1 MISQDTPAP
10 FISIVIPVYNR
21 PEDLVRALNS
31 LVTQTQTDFEV
42 IVVDDGSTEN
52 IKKVTNKFS
61 DLLNLQLIRIENS
74 GGPARPRNVG
84 VQAAQGNWIS
94 FLDSD
99 DWWFPGR
106 LAEVSNVIKKNS
118 HYDVFYHKL
127 KIVCD
132 DRKINWWS
140 SRNLGWSVRE
150 NTFDDLMIRGNAI
163 PNSSVVLR
171 KQIFERVGPL
181 RESEEFSS
189 VEDFDYWLRIGLKKY
204 KFYFIKKT
212 LGFYWLSSSGISS
225 NPARTVA
232 RNKLILDRYLV
243 HLPEELRSA
252 AISKFE
258 YFAGSIWYAAGE
270 DEKAIKHLKSALQL
284 SSISLKLKRLYKIF
298 RLSLYK
304 KNEC

>member
-52 IKKVTNKFS
+52 IKKVTNKFN

-84 VQAAQGNWIS
+84 VQAARGSWIS

-106 LAEVSNVIKKNS
+106 LAEVSNAISKNPD
-118 HYDVFYHKL
+118 YDVFYHKL
-127 KIVCD
+127 QIVCD
-132 DRKINWWS
+132 DRKLKWWS

-171 KQIFERVGPL
+171 KKIFEHVGPL

-189 VEDFDYWLRIGLKKY
+189 VEDFDYWLRIALKKY
-204 KFYFIKKT
+204 KFYFIKKA

-225 NPARTVA
+225 NPEKTVA
-232 RNKLILDRYLV
+232 RNKLILDTYLGY
-243 HLPEELRSA
+243 LPNDRKNS

-258 YFAGSIWYAAGE
+258 YFAGSIWYTAGE
-270 DEKAIKHLKSALQL
+270 HVHAIGHLRNAHSL
-284 SSISLKLKRLYKIF
+284 SGISLKLKRLYKMI
-298 RLSLYK
+298 RL
-304 KNEC
+304 C

>member
-1 MISQDTPAP
+1 MMPQDTSAP

-21 PEDLVRALNS
+21 SDDLVRALDS
-31 LVTQTQTDFEV
+31 LVAQMQNDFEV

-52 IKKVTNKFS
+52 IKKVTNKFY

-84 VQAAQGNWIS
+84 VQAARGSWIS

-106 LAEVSNVIKKNS
+106 LAEVSNAISK
-118 HYDVFYHKL
+118 HPDYDVFYHKL

-132 DRKINWWS
+132 DRQIKWWS

-171 KQIFERVGPL
+171 KEIFEDIGPL
-181 RESEEFSS
+181 NESEDFSS
-189 VEDFDYWLRIGLKKY
+189 VEDFDYWLRIALKNY
-204 KFYFIKKT
+204 KFYFIKKS

-225 NPARTVA
+225 NPEKTVS
-232 RNKLILDRYLV
+232 RNRLILDRYLE
-243 HLPEELRSA
+243 HLSDDLKSS

-258 YFAGSIWYAAGE
+258 YFAGSVWYAAGNYSH
-270 DEKAIKHLKSALQL
+270 AINHLRTAQNL
-284 SSISLKLKRLYKIF
+284 SGVGLKLKRFYKMIRLYQSI
-298 RLSLYK
+298 
-304 KNEC
+304 